1 MAQNRWKNRIDGVYV
16 SYILIKGQFVGIRIC
31 KSTRQTSLIVK
42 VQSPLAHRSMRRSC
56 ANRCGILPDRRF
68 LSVITV
74 LSRRSVRRC
83 NSVDA
88 RTFIAMHCVGA
99 ASLLP

>member
-1 MAQNRWKNRIDGVYV
+1 
-16 SYILIKGQFVGIRIC
+16 
-31 KSTRQTSLIVK
+31 
-42 VQSPLAHRSMRRSC
+42 MRRSC